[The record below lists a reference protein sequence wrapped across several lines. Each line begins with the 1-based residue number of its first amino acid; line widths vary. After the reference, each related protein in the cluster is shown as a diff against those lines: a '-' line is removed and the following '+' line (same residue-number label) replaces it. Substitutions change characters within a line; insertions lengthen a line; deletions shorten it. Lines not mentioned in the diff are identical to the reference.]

1 MKPYQQVFKAKS
13 QSISQNWSVITV
25 AVYEILILPFKL
37 FLDNFLIL
45 PIFDLNIVKI
55 PNSCEELF
63 KSDFNLPK
71 NIVLLASLK
80 DL

>member
-1 MKPYQQVFKAKS
+1 MKPYQQVFKPS

-25 AVYEILILPFKL
+25 AVYEILILQFKL